1 MGSNRYKVSDD
12 ARVTLGHLELQL
24 AFCQDHLE
32 NLRLSLF
39 YLSKMKAFIFYSVP
53 PSKERDDDIATLS
66 NLHAELCG
74 MQRKISI
81 GTGGGREQWKENLA
95 RLAEIQFIAGSIAV
109 KYDLVCYEIA
119 QFSEFKS

>member
-1 MGSNRYKVSDD
+1 MGTNKYKVSDD

-39 YLSKMKAFIFYSVP
+39 YLSKMKAFIYHSVP
-53 PSKERDDDIATLS
+53 PSEDRDNDIQILT
-66 NLHAELCG
+66 NLHQELCI
-74 MQRKISI
+74 MQRNIAI
-81 GTGGGREQWKENLA
+81 GVGGKREQWKDNLA
-95 RLAEIQFIAGSIAV
+95 RLAEVQFIAGDIAV

-119 QFSEFKS
+119 QFAEFK